1 MTQKNPWDFPE
12 CSPEIQRIIDKV
24 DARQKLTPKETKALR
39 DFEDSHGGFGGI
51 GNMIPPQPEKK
62 AQ

>member
-39 DFEDSHGGFGGI
+39 AFEDSNGGFGGFM
-51 GNMIPPQPEKK
+51 NQVPQPEKK